1 MLRDEAV
8 GSFAV
13 VSDWF
18 SLTGSPETA
27 LKAGLDLEMPF
38 PLIRGQNLVAALEAA
53 EAANASAK
61 PGKSLK
67 EYAIESANRL
77 LELRRRCLSQPVAAE
92 ESERDTPE
100 LRETLYQGAIGSAV
114 LLKNDSETLPLA
126 QSALRRIAVVGSLA
140 AEPTYSGQL
149 LRFAPRTLDQC

>member
-1 MLRDEAV
+1 MLREESV

-13 VSDWF
+13 MSDWF

-38 PLIRGQNLVAALEAA
+38 PLIRGQNLEAALEA
-53 EAANASAK
+53 EAANPSAK

-67 EYAIESANRL
+67 EYAVVSADRL

-114 LLKNDSETLPLA
+114 LLKNDSETLPLS

-140 AEPTYSGQL
+140 AEPTYSGELSFSVSQTQ
-149 LRFAPRTLDQC
+149 RSFY